1 MLRDTNNSADHQTF
15 KSVCDMME
23 LYLDYF
29 EKGHK
34 MLRKLIP
41 SLMKYRNMIAQEVRA
56 RARCSL
62 SEWCGIAR
70 SAAGGNPRT
79 DRCQVARR
87 PER

>member
-1 MLRDTNNSADHQTF
+1 MF

-41 SLMKYRNMIAQEVRA
+41 SLMKYRAMIASEVQRA
-56 RARCSL
+56 TPHTHTR
-62 SEWCGIAR
+62 R
-70 SAAGGNPRT
+70 S
-79 DRCQVARR
+79 VARNR
-87 PER
+87 